1 MPTPVESEDQSL
13 VVRSHGER
21 LHLLRPA
28 LRHGHTD
35 LPGEPRLHRRSLA
48 RSARILPGGP
58 RLHQLRDGHRRDVQD
73 GEVRDMT
80 FADLLPSG
88 MSVEDLLVY
97 MSSLSVLVS
106 VLAVWFAFLHRDV
119 TAQRARLLAAQRRD
133 MRSDTRGRSEERRGG
148 EEG

>member
-21 LHLLRPA
+21 LHHRLPA

-48 RSARILPGGP
+48 RSARLLPGGP

-88 MSVEDLLVY
+88 LSVEDLLVY
-97 MSSLSVLVS
+97 FSSLSVLFT
-106 VLAVWFAFLHRDV
+106 VLAWWFDFLPLD
-119 TAQRARLLAAQRRD
+119 A
-133 MRSDTRGRSEERRGG
+133 
-148 EEG
+148 

>member
-1 MPTPVESEDQSL
+1 MILLPP
-13 VVRSHGER
+13 RSTR
-21 LHLLRPA
+21 TDTLFPYTTLFRS
-28 LRHGHTD
+28 D

-88 MSVEDLLVY
+88 MSVEDL
-97 MSSLSVLVS
+97 
-106 VLAVWFAFLHRDV
+106 
-119 TAQRARLLAAQRRD
+119 QIGRASCR
-133 MRSDTRGRSEERRGG
+133 ERVCQYV
-148 EEG
+148 

>member
-1 MPTPVESEDQSL
+1 MRISDWSSDVCSS
-13 VVRSHGER
+13 
-21 LHLLRPA
+21 
-28 LRHGHTD
+28 D
-35 LPGEPRLHRRSLA
+35 L

-119 TAQRARLLAAQRRD
+119 TAQRARLIAAQRRD
-133 MRSDTRGRSEERRGG
+133 MRSDMMGPRRREDRKSTRLNSSH
-148 EEG
+148 